1 MTRTAGSNPRVSKK
15 PARTDAGGFPH
26 SCGWFLPILLELQ
39 NLFPRDTAAEIA
51 HRAGR
56 SISVAERWIGKR
68 CAPDGQALAAL
79 LRSDVGDAV
88 HAALIA
94 SVKSPW
100 ADNLRAVREIA
111 KLRQQ
116 QADAAR
122 RLEALE
128 RGIR

>member
-1 MTRTAGSNPRVSKK
+1 LR
-15 PARTDAGGFPH
+15 D
-26 SCGWFLPILLELQ
+26 I
-39 NLFPRDTAAEIA
+39 FPRNCAAETA
-51 HRAGR
+51 HRAGC
-56 SISVAERWIGKR
+56 SISVAERWLSPKASA
-68 CAPDGQALAAL
+68 APGGRHFAAL
-79 LRSDVGDAV
+79 LRSDVGDRL

-116 QADAAR
+116 QAEATR

>member
-1 MTRTAGSNPRVSKK
+1 
-15 PARTDAGGFPH
+15 
-26 SCGWFLPILLELQ
+26 LELQ
-39 NLFPRDTAAEIA
+39 SLFPRDTAAEIA

-56 SISVAERWIGKR
+56 SISVAERWISKR

-79 LRSDVGDAV
+79 LRSDVGDVV